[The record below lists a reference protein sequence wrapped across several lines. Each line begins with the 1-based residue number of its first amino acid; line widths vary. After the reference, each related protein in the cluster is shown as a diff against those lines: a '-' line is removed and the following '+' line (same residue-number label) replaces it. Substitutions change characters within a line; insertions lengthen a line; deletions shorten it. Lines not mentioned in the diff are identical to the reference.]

1 MTIRK
6 NLIVLAC
13 GLLVI
18 AFVAAGCGFVDP
30 TEVRN
35 QQTTEENLKA
45 GATGGTK
52 PFLNGVVEAYANS
65 VEDIAYFT
73 DTVSDNFDNIA
84 TFISPEADKPRKII
98 PLDLTLN
105 GGGGPYFEVQE
116 FRALAQFVID
126 VVLPNDVEATN
137 QQRAELLFYLG
148 MSNLIS
154 AENFVGVPIIEG
166 GAVINEGAR
175 LDLAISDFE
184 SSLAFSSDADFATR
198 IHISLARAYRLKG
211 NASRA
216 AAEAN
221 LALAGGSTF
230 LFNAQYD
237 AANNTNAGYTFAV
250 ARSLFDIQPLPRL
263 DYLDPKYTE
272 RESPIYTHKREEAF
286 LILAEVELSNGNA
299 SAAAGYIGD
308 AIDLAKI
315 RSTVDFFDEDPRHAG
330 NGPLTRPKGG
340 TVKAGSSA
348 PEVAGLIIDRRGNIV
363 TVPTVSGTSLDAAT
377 VRAMTNA
384 DDLFATLYLAR
395 QEIFFFEGRRMSD
408 LGLRLCM
415 MAREIETNPNI
426 NEGDFGTVTVVP
438 SWIPAN
444 DELDAYS
451 VSGTVTTITH
461 DMNRILAQNKN
472 AVSPFPF

>member
-6 NLIVLAC
+6 NIIILAC

-126 VVLPNDVEATN
+126 VVLPNDVEATDR
-137 QQRAELLFYLG
+137 QHAELLFYLG

-166 GAVINEGAR
+166 GAVIN
-175 LDLAISDFE
+175 
-184 SSLAFSSDADFATR
+184 
-198 IHISLARAYRLKG
+198 
-211 NASRA
+211 
-216 AAEAN
+216 
-221 LALAGGSTF
+221 
-230 LFNAQYD
+230 
-237 AANNTNAGYTFAV
+237 
-250 ARSLFDIQPLPRL
+250 
-263 DYLDPKYTE
+263 
-272 RESPIYTHKREEAF
+272 
-286 LILAEVELSNGNA
+286 
-299 SAAAGYIGD
+299 
-308 AIDLAKI
+308 
-315 RSTVDFFDEDPRHAG
+315 
-330 NGPLTRPKGG
+330 
-340 TVKAGSSA
+340 
-348 PEVAGLIIDRRGNIV
+348 
-363 TVPTVSGTSLDAAT
+363 
-377 VRAMTNA
+377 
-384 DDLFATLYLAR
+384 
-395 QEIFFFEGRRMSD
+395 
-408 LGLRLCM
+408 
-415 MAREIETNPNI
+415 
-426 NEGDFGTVTVVP
+426 
-438 SWIPAN
+438 
-444 DELDAYS
+444 
-451 VSGTVTTITH
+451 
-461 DMNRILAQNKN
+461 
-472 AVSPFPF
+472 